1 MMKTSL
7 FIIAMLALST
17 NAAMASEPVV
27 APVLVDT
34 DIEPVVITIDL
45 QELQTG
51 LEKELIEA
59 GLRMQTELQ
68 SQVSRDVTSSLTA
81 GTPGN

>member
-1 MMKTSL
+1 MKTSL

-17 NAAMASEPVV
+17 NAVMASEPVV
-27 APVLVDT
+27 DPLLVDT

-51 LEKELIEA
+51 LEKELSEA

-68 SQVSRDVTSSLTA
+68 SQISRDVTSTLTA
-81 GTPGN
+81 GTIGN

>member
-1 MMKTSL
+1 
-7 FIIAMLALST
+7 MLALST

-27 APVLVDT
+27 APLLVDT

-51 LEKELIEA
+51 LEKELAEA